1 MDKFTP
7 DEMLEIIV
15 ALDNESM
22 NSKNDRERFE
32 MIRHLKWKVFGAMVE
47 IQKTEAAKEA
57 A

>member
-47 IQKTEAAKEA
+47 IQKAEAAKEA